1 MTAVDTSGVDVRTVE
16 ADDGVALHV
25 EVTGRGTPVLFL
37 HEFSGNHRS
46 WEQQVRVLGARY
58 RCITFSARGFLPSDV
73 PPDVGAY
80 SQERA
85 VADAVAVLDATG
97 ADKAHVVGLSMGGF
111 TALNLALDHPDRVR
125 AAVVGSCGYGAE
137 VDKAEFQAEMEELAS
152 LFREKGSAHMAE
164 LSAASP
170 YRLALKH
177 RDPRAFAEWVQ
188 ALGEHDPV
196 GAANT
201 IIGVQGNR
209 PTLRELAAR
218 MSSLRVP
225 VLFVTGDE
233 DDPCLEANLLAK
245 RSSPLAGLAVLPRT
259 AHTLNLEAPMAF
271 NNLLLDYFAQVDASR
286 WEPRDPRSIR
296 ESGGWVR

>member
-1 MTAVDTSGVDVRTVE
+1 MPGVETLSVKT
-16 ADDGVALHV
+16 DDGVALHA

-46 WEQQVRVLGARY
+46 WEQQVRALGGRY
-58 RCITFSARGFLPSDV
+58 CCITFSARGFLPSDV
-73 PPDVGAY
+73 PVEAEAY

-97 ADKAHVVGLSMGGF
+97 VEAAHVVGLSMGGF
-111 TALNLALDHPDRVR
+111 TALNLALDHPERVR

-137 VDKAEFQAEMEELAS
+137 VDQAEFRAEMEALAA
-152 LFREKGSAHMAE
+152 LFREKGSRHMAE
-164 LSAASP
+164 LSASSP

-177 RDPRAFAEWVQ
+177 KDPRAFAEWVE

-201 IIGVQGNR
+201 ILGVQANR

-218 MSSLRVP
+218 MGSLQVP

-271 NNLLLDYFAQVDASR
+271 NSLLLDYFAQVDASR